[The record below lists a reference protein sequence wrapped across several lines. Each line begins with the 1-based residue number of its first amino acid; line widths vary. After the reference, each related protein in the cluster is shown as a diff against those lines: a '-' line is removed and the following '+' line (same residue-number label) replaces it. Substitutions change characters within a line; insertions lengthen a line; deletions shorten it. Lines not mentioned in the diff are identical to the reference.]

1 MKEWDYYY
9 VGNDH
14 FGVALTIADNSYMG
28 LDSISYYNRF
38 TVKGTAASRVFFRIV
53 AKAVRMRAYWPDVFL
68 QGLTRPLKSLSASLS
83 FAVFDLCR

>member
-14 FGVALTIADNSYMG
+14 FGVALTIADNSYME

-38 TVKGTAASRVFFRIV
+38 TVKGTAASRVFFRII
-53 AKAVRMRAYWPDVFL
+53 AKAVRMRVYWPDICL
-68 QGLTRPLKSLSASLS
+68 QGPTRPPESPSASLS
-83 FAVFDLCR
+83 FAAFDLCR